1 LQAVLV
7 NPGWVREDADQSV
20 AALGRLP
27 MPRLC
32 PVGFVFIWAPKQ
44 LLHAVVTQLYKWQF
58 GYVESLTWVQLRG
71 QTELLTLPS
80 PCFRQSHVTLLM
92 FRRTGVCTFDCLMI
106 SVGDVLLFR
115 DCSHR

>member
-1 LQAVLV
+1 
-7 NPGWVREDADQSV
+7 
-20 AALGRLP
+20 